1 MVKFVQILLS
11 IASTQQGP
19 MFSNLFI
26 NKRLAAILFLGVASG
41 LPLALT
47 SSTLQAW
54 FTEVHIPLMTIGAL
68 SLIGI
73 PYTLKFLWAP
83 LMDHYGI
90 GSLGKRRGW
99 ILCAQLGLVITLLIL
114 ANMNPTTSA
123 AEMGVVALAVAFL
136 SASQDIAIDA
146 YRTDILVPDERGLGV
161 SYFVFAYR
169 VAFLFSGGLALVFAD
184 YLGWRLTYI
193 LMAAL
198 MLLLMMPTYFAP
210 PPQESPKTATHFYDT
225 AKAALVDLLS
235 RDRIVLLLLF
245 VFLYKIG
252 DALALSLMTNFLLH
266 GLQFTL
272 TQVGL
277 AYKLMSFLGT
287 IIGCFVGGALLLRW
301 DLFKALLV
309 FGLAQTAS
317 TLLFAALAIVGKQF
331 FFMAFAIF
339 VENFCSGLSTA
350 ALLAFMMS
358 ICNHQYSASQFAVL
372 TAIMALGR
380 VFLGPLAA
388 LMVEHLGWVQ
398 FYLWSFALS
407 FPGIVVLFSIK
418 NKVMTYAQAVVE

>member
-1 MVKFVQILLS
+1 MSVFK
-11 IASTQQGP
+11 T
-19 MFSNLFI
+19 NLFI
-26 NKRLAAILFLGVASG
+26 NQRLLAVLCLGFASG

-54 FTEVHIPLMTIGAL
+54 FTEAGIKLMTIGAL

-83 LMDHYGI
+83 LMDHYGF
-90 GSLGKRRGW
+90 SRFGKRQGW
-99 ILCAQLGLVITLLIL
+99 VLCAQLGIVITLLLL

-123 AEMGVVALAVAFL
+123 SAMGFVALMIAFF

-146 YRTDILVPDERGLGV
+146 YRTDVLHSEERGLGV
-161 SYFVFAYR
+161 SYYVLTYR
-169 VAFLFSGGLALVFAD
+169 VAFLLSGGLALVFAD

-193 LMAAL
+193 LMAGL
-198 MLLLMMPTYFAP
+198 MLLSMIPTYFAP
-210 PPQESPKTATHFYDT
+210 HPLESGKPAQHLYQTMMD
-225 AKAALVDLLS
+225 ALGDLLS
-235 RDRIVLLLLF
+235 RERIVLLLLF
-245 VFLYKIG
+245 VLLYKFG

-266 GLQFTL
+266 GLGFSL

-287 IIGCFVGGALLLRW
+287 VIGCFIGGALLLRW
-301 DLFKALLV
+301 DLFRALFV
-309 FGLAQTAS
+309 FGLAQTFS
-317 TLLFAALAIVGKQF
+317 TLLFAALAVVGKQF
-331 FFMAFAIF
+331 FFMAAAIF

-358 ICNHQYSASQFAVL
+358 LCDHRYSASQFALL

-380 VFLGPLAA
+380 VFLGPVAA
-388 LMVEHLGWVQ
+388 MMVEHVGWVD
-398 FYLWSFALS
+398 FYLWSFILS
-407 FPGIVVLFSIK
+407 FPGIFVLFSIK
-418 NKVMTYAQAVVE
+418 NKVNAYAEAVVE